1 MKQGNR
7 KFLGFVITIIFF
19 TAILF
24 YAISKANSFVCD
36 ANFVFQS
43 AMAYGVVSGLFFG
56 SNVLE
61 HYANK
66 NKGIDN
72 G

>member
-1 MKQGNR
+1 MRQGSR
-7 KFLGFVITIIFF
+7 KFFGFIITIVLF

-24 YAISKANSFVCD
+24 YAISKANNFICD

-43 AMAYGVVSGLFFG
+43 AMAYGVVAGLFFG

-61 HYANK
+61 HFANR
-66 NKGIDN
+66 NKVS
-72 G
+72 